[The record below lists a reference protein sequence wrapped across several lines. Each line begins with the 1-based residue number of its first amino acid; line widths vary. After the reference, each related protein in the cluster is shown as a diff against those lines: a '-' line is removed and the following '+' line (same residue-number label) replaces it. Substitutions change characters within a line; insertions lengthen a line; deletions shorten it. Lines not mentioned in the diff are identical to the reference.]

1 MTDRFLSS
9 QLKLKHQQ
17 QPTWLELSARDERC
31 EFVFDKKINVA
42 CWKFKKM
49 VLMMLEVV
57 GVVVMKV
64 VLLWSSDG
72 DDVDRMLKERIHSIL
87 YSFEILS

>member
-1 MTDRFLSS
+1 
-9 QLKLKHQQ
+9 
-17 QPTWLELSARDERC
+17 
-31 EFVFDKKINVA
+31 
-42 CWKFKKM
+42 
-49 VLMMLEVV
+49 MLEVV

-72 DDVDRMLKERIHSIL
+72 DDVDRMLKERIHSML